1 MPSTAKQAETTA
13 FESVRAKPFTRVHG
27 RPTRRDYEIL
37 KEEACAPASEVEDIT
52 YVWSKNLTDNYGLL
66 ADIMGVD
73 EYDDLTGISTYV
85 IPNEPESYDP
95 NITNATPTHTR
106 KRMEEE
112 WELVRTSWFIRKGF
126 LRGVVDNLRDAL
138 DEQFYS
144 QLRHRLTAYRNITP
158 YQILEHL
165 NTRWC
170 PLDVKAKKELKT
182 AYYTKWEHTIEH
194 LTAFGKRLDDD
205 QRALVRSDVTIAD
218 DDKLQFYLEEIY
230 DSNRFDKQEMLTW
243 ERQPTATKTDFD
255 LAKAHFEE
263 IVNATDTYEQNAG
276 GGTAGRNRYE
286 SANQMADHGDE
297 IREYIQ
303 QLASASAANNAA
315 DSAANI
321 QTKNKLT
328 TMEEEIKKL
337 TATIASMA
345 NKLNNNHNPNPNGE
359 NINPNNG
366 SNAGS
371 QGRQFKK
378 SRNMGAYCS
387 SHGFHPVGINHDS
400 VTCIYKK
407 PEHKIEATWCN
418 RLGGDM
424 YWPNANRVK
433 VEQQEHPA
441 WKGKVAPT
449 N

>member
-1 MPSTAKQAETTA
+1 M
-13 FESVRAKPFTRVHG
+13 
-27 RPTRRDYEIL
+27 
-37 KEEACAPASEVEDIT
+37 
-52 YVWSKNLTDNYGLL
+52 
-66 ADIMGVD
+66 
-73 EYDDLTGISTYV
+73 
-85 IPNEPESYDP
+85 
-95 NITNATPTHTR
+95 
-106 KRMEEE
+106 
-112 WELVRTSWFIRKGF
+112 
-126 LRGVVDNLRDAL
+126 
-138 DEQFYS
+138 
-144 QLRHRLTAYRNITP
+144 
-158 YQILEHL
+158 
-165 NTRWC
+165 
-170 PLDVKAKKELKT
+170 
-182 AYYTKWEHTIEH
+182 
-194 LTAFGKRLDDD
+194 
-205 QRALVRSDVTIAD
+205 RSDVTIAD

-387 SHGFHPVGINHDS
+387 SHGFHPVGNNHDS

>member
-1 MPSTAKQAETTA
+1 M
-13 FESVRAKPFTRVHG
+13 
-27 RPTRRDYEIL
+27 
-37 KEEACAPASEVEDIT
+37 
-52 YVWSKNLTDNYGLL
+52 
-66 ADIMGVD
+66 
-73 EYDDLTGISTYV
+73 
-85 IPNEPESYDP
+85 
-95 NITNATPTHTR
+95 
-106 KRMEEE
+106 
-112 WELVRTSWFIRKGF
+112 
-126 LRGVVDNLRDAL
+126 VDNLRDAL

-243 ERQPTATKTDFD
+243 ERQPAATKTDFD

-286 SANQMADHGDE
+286 SANQMADYGDE

-303 QLASASAANNAA
+303 QLASASAANNAI
-315 DSAANI
+315 DTAANV
-321 QTKNKLT
+321 QTTNKLT
-328 TMEEEIKKL
+328 TMEAEIKKL

-345 NKLNNNHNPNPNGE
+345 TKFNSNPNPNPNSE
-359 NINPNNG
+359 NINPNGGANK
-366 SNAGS
+366 GS

-378 SRNMGAYCS
+378 LRNMGAYCS
-387 SHGFHPVGINHDS
+387 SHGFHPVGLKHDS

-407 PEHKIEATWCN
+407 PEHKSEATWCN

-424 YWPNANRVK
+424 YWPNAQRVA
-433 VEQQEHPA
+433 VEQQEHPS
-441 WKGKVAPT
+441 WKGKEAPS